1 MSILRRGIIRAARGA
16 FDWGDNNGEAAGTH
30 ITAESAN
37 GISAVWAATERYAST
52 IASLPVGVYIRERG
66 VRRPVTRPRWLDH
79 PEPLNDNASRFDLL
93 HAFVTSIM
101 LEGNGYLFFVTNPN
115 TGEPIEVRCLDPRK
129 IQVKRGADGSPVYLV
144 QTSAGTAAYGPANI
158 VHSKYY
164 PWGENLKGLSP
175 VDTLRT
181 TLGLAKATNE
191 YAAAFYTNGAA
202 PSGVVKVPGELTADQ
217 ADRLRQ
223 AFKRRNQGLRNMQNV
238 AVLTG
243 GADFSPMQADI
254 AKMQMTETM
263 QISTEQVARIWGIP
277 LHMLQAAN
285 ASTSYASVEALGI
298 EWLRLGLG
306 PMIARVETALQ
317 RLIVGDTTFIKFNTD
332 ALMRTT
338 TKERLEAYA
347 IALNNGMLSV
357 NEVRAL
363 EDRSPIDG
371 GNEYWKPLNIGTV
384 SGNNGGNQQ

>member
-1 MSILRRGIIRAARGA
+1 MSILRRSIVRAARGA
-16 FDWGDNNGEAAGTH
+16 FDFGDSAGEVAGTH

-37 GISAVWAATERYAST
+37 GISSVWAATERYAST
-52 IASLPVGVYIRERG
+52 IASLPVGVYLRERG
-66 VRRPVTRPRWLDH
+66 VRRPVTRPRWLDN
-79 PEPLNDNASRFDLL
+79 PEPLNDNASRFNLL

-101 LEGNGYLFFVTNPN
+101 LEGNGFLFFVSDPN
-115 TGEPIEVRCLDPRK
+115 TGEVIEVRCLDPRRVD
-129 IQVKRGADGSPVYLV
+129 VKRGADGTPVYMV
-144 QTSAGTAAYGPANI
+144 KTSAGVAAYSPANI
-158 VHSKYY
+158 VHSMYY
-164 PWGENLKGLSP
+164 PWGENAKGLSP
-175 VDTLRT
+175 IDTLRT

-191 YAAAFYTNGAA
+191 YAATFYQNGAA
-202 PSGVVKVPGELTADQ
+202 PSGIVRVPGELTADQ

-277 LHMLQAAN
+277 LHMLQASN
-285 ASTSYASVEALGI
+285 ASTSFASVEALGI

-306 PMIARVETALQ
+306 PMIARTESALQ

-332 ALMRTT
+332 GLMRTT

-363 EDRSPIDG
+363 EDRAPIAG
-371 GNEYWKPLNIGTV
+371 GDEYWKPLNIGTV
-384 SGNNGGNQQ
+384 SGNNGGNQS